1 MKIRILFLLS
11 SASGVPYL
19 LPAAIDETSTSVPEK
34 LRLYQS
40 VTRISDEKLFS
51 IFKRSLEGKF
61 CYDHFLLG

>member
-1 MKIRILFLLS
+1 MIGSLS
-11 SASGVPYL
+11 PSTGR

-40 VTRISDEKLFS
+40 VTGISDEKLFS